1 MSIDE
6 NEIVFRNSQKNKPMV
21 IYQNYVYQK
30 DNEKGST
37 SYWCCENKNKGCP
50 ARIILFNNQFKT
62 ANKKIHNH
70 SAVVFKNGKVKYKHK
85 KELIVNVPVDCHHE
99 THTNCHCSK
108 VILYNSYSIEIIHEI
123 IM

>member
-1 MSIDE
+1 MSIDD

-50 ARIILFNNQFKT
+50 ARIILLNNQFKT
-62 ANKKIHNH
+62 ANKKTHNH
-70 SAVVFKNGKVKYKHK
+70 SAIVFKKGKVKCKHK
-85 KELIVNVPVDCHHE
+85 RKFNVNVPVDCHHE
-99 THTNCHCSK
+99 TDTNCHGSK
-108 VILYNSYSIEIIHEI
+108 VILYNSYSIEIINQI